1 MEHQTNHTQ
10 AMDIELLKR
19 DVKSLTELCTKFDNT
34 IDSLQGIAADLSTM
48 VKLQEQRLV
57 IQEKVTDNLEDSLKN
72 SRKEIQQEAKE
83 LRIEVKESREQ
94 MMENRTF
101 MSERVTEVETNLL
114 DKIDQKLQSFSAK
127 YDEGKKS
134 LAERIAQIESWKWMV
149 MGAGLLL
156 SYVGTRLIDWAKLL
170 KFVLENLAQ

>member
-34 IDSLQGIAADLSTM
+34 IDSLRGIAADLSTM

-57 IQEKVTDNLEDSLKN
+57 IQEKVTDNLEDSLRN
-72 SRKEIQQEAKE
+72 SRKEMQQETKE
-83 LRIEVKESREQ
+83 LRDDVKESRDQ
-94 MMENRTF
+94 MMETREFVNT
-101 MSERVTEVETNLL
+101 RVTQAEKNFSHILE
-114 DKIDQKLQSFSAK
+114 DKLESFRNK
-127 YDEGKKS
+127 MDEGKKS

-156 SYVGTRLIDWAKLL
+156 SYVGTRLIDWDKLL

>member
-57 IQEKVTDNLEDSLKN
+57 IQEKVTDNLEDSLRN
-72 SRKEIQQEAKE
+72 SRKEMQQETKE
-83 LRIEVKESREQ
+83 LRDDVKERLF
-94 MMENRTF
+94 RTCTYDNLVWSVGETIVAQEF
-101 MSERVTEVETNLL
+101 GTDGCAQFRQASDRRV
-114 DKIDQKLQSFSAK
+114 A
-127 YDEGKKS
+127 
-134 LAERIAQIESWKWMV
+134 
-149 MGAGLLL
+149 
-156 SYVGTRLIDWAKLL
+156 
-170 KFVLENLAQ
+170 